1 MSTDNLIFFKR
12 VALYFISFFILD
24 IDDHDDHDE
33 NYDI

>member
-24 IDDHDDHDE
+24 IDDHDE